1 MKLSDSVIRII
12 CRGQTER
19 QRQQLE
25 RTEFIVHPDRVPILD
40 ERGVQIDEVALPEKI
55 TPVPRRRCGVSEGH
69 TYYKGAGIIY
79 QGHYANEPDGH
90 VLRLSENPV
99 AYQRYTVVYPGLYQ
113 KYGIFTFRHQ
123 PIFSDYEGGCGTKE
137 ENLPVM
143 QERFAMSA
151 IREIVDVL
159 ETPLPRHRIYVFR
172 LKELQGSYKDTV
184 NLIEYILSENF
195 NSAWDKNL
203 WADIMCYGYVRDLA
217 DWFVSE
223 EPTHRLGTIYALLH
237 SIMKA
242 DKCLY
247 EEIVHDT
254 VGLEQM
260 GDIYMPYVA
269 AGIVERYLPGSLGGI
284 SEEAPS
290 SELMGRLWELIY
302 SGKACCHLEKEEEW
316 AHIRAD
322 FMREIPRQTAM
333 VRQDL
338 ALCRA

>member
-1 MKLSDSVIRII
+1 M
-12 CRGQTER
+12 
-19 QRQQLE
+19 E
-25 RTEFIVHPDRVPILD
+25 RTEFILHTDRVPILD
-40 ERGVQIDEVALPEKI
+40 ERGVQLDEVALPEKI
-55 TPVPRRRCGVSEGH
+55 TPVPRRRCGVSERH

-123 PIFSDYEGGCGTKE
+123 PIFSDYEGGCGPKE

-143 QERFAMSA
+143 QEKFALPA

-159 ETPLPRHRIYVFR
+159 ETPLPRHRIYAFR

-223 EPTHRLGTIYALLH
+223 EPAHRLGTIYALLH

-269 AGIVERYLPGSLGGI
+269 AGIVERYASGSLGGI
-284 SEEAPS
+284 SGEAPS
-290 SELMGRLWELIY
+290 PEVMGKLWEMIY

-316 AHIRAD
+316 AHIRVD

-338 ALCRA
+338 LQKKIIFAV

>member
-1 MKLSDSVIRII
+1 MEKTD
-12 CRGQTER
+12 
-19 QRQQLE
+19 
-25 RTEFIVHPDRVPILD
+25 FILHTDRVPILD
-40 ERGVQIDEVALPEKI
+40 DRGVQIDEVALPEKI
-55 TPVPRRRCGVSEGH
+55 TPVPRRRCGVSEAH

-79 QGHYANEPDGH
+79 QGHYANEPDVH
-90 VLRLSENPV
+90 TLRLSENPI
-99 AYQRYTVVYPGLYQ
+99 AYQRYTVVYPELYQ

-123 PIFSDYEGGCGTKE
+123 PIFSDYEGGCGPKE

-143 QERFAMSA
+143 QESFAMSA

-159 ETPLPRHRIYVFR
+159 ETPLPHHRIYAYQ

-217 DWFVSE
+217 DWFVSDE
-223 EPTHRLGTIYALLH
+223 SAHKLGTIYALLH

-247 EEIVHDT
+247 EEIVHNT

-260 GDIYMPYVA
+260 GDIYMPYVTA
-269 AGIVERYLPGSLGGI
+269 SIVERY
-284 SEEAPS
+284 
-290 SELMGRLWELIY
+290 
-302 SGKACCHLEKEEEW
+302 C
-316 AHIRAD
+316 
-322 FMREIPRQTAM
+322 REVWVGFPKRHPL
-333 VRQDL
+333 RS
-338 ALCRA
+338 

>member
-1 MKLSDSVIRII
+1 M
-12 CRGQTER
+12 
-19 QRQQLE
+19 E
-25 RTEFIVHPDRVPILD
+25 RTDFILHTDRVPILD

-99 AYQRYTVVYPGLYQ
+99 AYQRYTVIYPELYQ
-113 KYGIFTFRHQ
+113 KYGIFTFLHQ
-123 PIFSDYEGGCGTKE
+123 PIFSDYEGGCGKKE
-137 ENLPVM
+137 ENLPIM
-143 QERFAMSA
+143 QKKFERSA
-151 IREIVDVL
+151 IQEILDVL
-159 ETPLPRHRIYVFR
+159 ETPIEGHRIYAFR
-172 LKELQGSYKDTV
+172 LKELQGSYKDTIH
-184 NLIEYILSENF
+184 LISYILSENF

-217 DWFVSE
+217 DWFVSD
-223 EPTHRLGTIYALLH
+223 EPAYKLGTIYALLH

-247 EEIVHDT
+247 EEIVHET

-260 GDIYMPYVA
+260 GDIYLPYVA
-269 AGIVERYLPGSLGGI
+269 AGIVERYVPGSLGGLL
-284 SEEAPS
+284 EEEPS
-290 SELMGRLWELIY
+290 PELMGKLWEMIY
-302 SGKACCHLEKEEEW
+302 SGKACCHLEKEKEW

-322 FMREIPRQTAM
+322 FMREIPRQMAM

-338 ALCRA
+338 IQKKTIFAV

>member
-1 MKLSDSVIRII
+1 MI
-12 CRGQTER
+12 
-19 QRQQLE
+19 
-25 RTEFIVHPDRVPILD
+25 
-40 ERGVQIDEVALPEKI
+40 
-55 TPVPRRRCGVSEGH
+55 
-69 TYYKGAGIIY
+69 
-79 QGHYANEPDGH
+79 
-90 VLRLSENPV
+90 RLSENSV
-99 AYQRYTVVYPGLYQ
+99 AYQRYTVVYPELYQ
-113 KYGIFTFRHQ
+113 KFGIFSFPHQ
-123 PIFSDYEGGCGTKE
+123 PVFSDCEGGCGPKE

-143 QERFAMSA
+143 QERFALSA
-151 IREIVDVL
+151 IREIVDVV
-159 ETPLPRHRIYVFR
+159 ETPLSHHRIYVFR

-217 DWFVSE
+217 DWFVSD
-223 EPTHRLGTIYALLH
+223 EPAHRLGTIYALLH

-247 EEIVHDT
+247 EEIVHET

-269 AGIVERYLPGSLGGI
+269 AGILERYLPGSLGGI
-284 SEEAPS
+284 SGETPTPKV
-290 SELMGRLWELIY
+290 MGKLWKMIY